1 MYKSVKSGLLP
12 VLVLIVAGCGITLDE
27 AETQAHDNFE
37 KDYATAEV
45 GELEALPD
53 IEVIDGVTYVDDIL
67 VVNKEI
73 PLPVDYNPGLQP
85 EVIEAYQQ
93 MFRDG
98 AERGLDFVLVSDF
111 RTYEYQEQL
120 YNNYVARDGQEAADQ
135 YSARPGHS
143 EHQTGLTVDVG
154 STDSASNLTVEFGDT
169 PEYEWMKD
177 VAHEYG
183 FIVRY
188 PEGKEHITGYMYE
201 PWHLRYVGEEE
212 AEAIYES
219 GLSLEEYL
227 GID

>member
-27 AETQAHDNFE
+27 AETQAHDTFE

-169 PEYEWMKD
+169 PEYAWLKD

>member
-12 VLVLIVAGCGITLDE
+12 VLVLAVAGCGITLDE
-27 AETQAHDNFE
+27 AETQAHDTFE

-73 PLPVDYNPGLQP
+73 PLPSDYNPGLQP

-188 PEGKEHITGYMYE
+188 PEGKEHITGYQYE
-201 PWHLRYVGEEE
+201 PWHLRYIGDE

>member
-27 AETQAHDNFE
+27 AETQAHDTFE

-67 VVNKEI
+67 VANKEI
-73 PLPVDYNPGLQP
+73 PLPSDYNPGLQP

-111 RTYEYQEQL
+111 RTYQYQEQL

-143 EHQTGLTVDVG
+143 EHQTGLAVDVG

-188 PEGKEHITGYMYE
+188 PEGKEHITGYQYE
-201 PWHLRYVGEEE
+201 PWHLRYIGDE

>member
-27 AETQAHDNFE
+27 AETQAHGTFE

-45 GELEALPD
+45 GELEALPN
-53 IEVIDGVTYVDDIL
+53 IEVIEGVTYVDDIL

-73 PLPVDYNPGLQP
+73 PLPSDYNPGLQP

-111 RTYEYQEQL
+111 RTYQYQEQL

-143 EHQTGLTVDVG
+143 EHQTGLAVDVG
-154 STDSASNLTVEFGDT
+154 SADSASNLTVKFGDT
-169 PEYEWMKD
+169 PEYAWLKD

-188 PEGKEHITGYMYE
+188 PEGKEHITGYQYE
-201 PWHLRYVGEEE
+201 PWHLRYIGDE
-212 AEAIYES
+212 AEAVYES

>member
-12 VLVLIVAGCGITLDE
+12 VLVLVVAGCGITLDE
-27 AETQAHDNFE
+27 AEIQAHGTFE

-111 RTYEYQEQL
+111 RTYQYQEQL

-201 PWHLRYVGEEE
+201 PWHLRYIGDE
-212 AEAIYES
+212 AGAVYES

>member
-1 MYKSVKSGLLP
+1 MYKNVKLGLLP
-12 VLVLIVAGCGITLDE
+12 VLVLALAGCGITLDE
-27 AETQAHDNFE
+27 TQTQAHRTFE
-37 KDYATAEV
+37 KGYAVAEIE
-45 GELEALPD
+45 ELEALPD

-73 PLPVDYNPGLQP
+73 PLPADYNPGLQP

-93 MFRDG
+93 MFHDG
-98 AERGLDFVLVSDF
+98 AEQGLDFVLVSDF
-111 RTYEYQEQL
+111 RTYQYQEQL

-143 EHQTGLTVDVG
+143 EHQTGLAVDVG
-154 STDSASNLTVEFGDT
+154 SADSTANLTVEFGDT
-169 PEYEWMKD
+169 PEYEWLKD

-201 PWHLRYVGEEE
+201 PWHLRYVGDE

>member
-12 VLVLIVAGCGITLDE
+12 VLVLVVAGCGITLDE
-27 AETQAHDNFE
+27 AETQAHGIFE

-53 IEVIDGVTYVDDIL
+53 IEVIEGVTYVDDIL

-73 PLPVDYNPGLQP
+73 PLPSDYNPGLQP

-111 RTYEYQEQL
+111 RTYQYQEQL

-143 EHQTGLTVDVG
+143 EHQTGLAVDVG
-154 STDSASNLTVEFGDT
+154 SADSASNLTVEFGDT
-169 PEYEWMKD
+169 PEYAWLKD

-188 PEGKEHITGYMYE
+188 PEGKEHITGYQYE
-201 PWHLRYVGEEE
+201 PWHLRYIGDE
-212 AEAIYES
+212 AEAVYES

>member
-27 AETQAHDNFE
+27 AETQAHGTFE

-45 GELEALPD
+45 GELEVLPD
-53 IEVIDGVTYVDDIL
+53 IEVIEGVTYVDDIL

-73 PLPVDYNPGLQP
+73 PLPSDYNPGLQP

-111 RTYEYQEQL
+111 RTYQYQEQL

-143 EHQTGLTVDVG
+143 EHQTGLAVDVG
-154 STDSASNLTVEFGDT
+154 SADSASNLTVKFGDT
-169 PEYEWMKD
+169 PEYAWLKD

-188 PEGKEHITGYMYE
+188 PEGKEHITGYQYE
-201 PWHLRYVGEEE
+201 PWHIRYIGDE
-212 AEAIYES
+212 AEAVYES

>member
-12 VLVLIVAGCGITLDE
+12 VLVLAVAGCGITLDE
-27 AETQAHDNFE
+27 AETQAHGTFE

-45 GELEALPD
+45 GELEALPN
-53 IEVIDGVTYVDDIL
+53 IEVIEGVTYVDDIL

-73 PLPVDYNPGLQP
+73 PLPSDYNPGLQP

-111 RTYEYQEQL
+111 RTYQYQEQL

-154 STDSASNLTVEFGDT
+154 SADSASNLTVKFGDT
-169 PEYEWMKD
+169 PEYAWLKD

-188 PEGKEHITGYMYE
+188 PEGKEHITGYQYE
-201 PWHLRYVGEEE
+201 PWHLRYIGDE
-212 AEAIYES
+212 AEAVYES

>member
-1 MYKSVKSGLLP
+1 MYKSVKSCLLP

-27 AETQAHDNFE
+27 AETQAHDTFE

-111 RTYEYQEQL
+111 RTYQYQEQL

>member
-1 MYKSVKSGLLP
+1 MYKSMKSGLLP
-12 VLVLIVAGCGITLDE
+12 VLVLAVAGCGITLDE
-27 AETQAHDNFE
+27 AETQAHGTFE

-53 IEVIDGVTYVDDIL
+53 IEVIEGVTYVDDIL

-73 PLPVDYNPGLQP
+73 PLPSDYNPGLQP

-111 RTYEYQEQL
+111 RTYQYQEQL

-154 STDSASNLTVEFGDT
+154 SADSASNLTVKFGDT
-169 PEYEWMKD
+169 PEYAWLKD

-188 PEGKEHITGYMYE
+188 PEGKEHITGYQYE
-201 PWHLRYVGEEE
+201 PWHIRYIGDE
-212 AEAIYES
+212 AEAVYES

>member
-1 MYKSVKSGLLP
+1 MYKSMKSGLLP
-12 VLVLIVAGCGITLDE
+12 VLVLAVAGCGITLDE
-27 AETQAHDNFE
+27 AETQAHGTFE

-45 GELEALPD
+45 GELEALPN
-53 IEVIDGVTYVDDIL
+53 IEVIEGVTYVDDIL

-73 PLPVDYNPGLQP
+73 PLPSDYNPGLQP

-111 RTYEYQEQL
+111 RTYQYQEQL

-154 STDSASNLTVEFGDT
+154 SADSASNLTVKFGDT
-169 PEYEWMKD
+169 PEYAWLKD

-188 PEGKEHITGYMYE
+188 PEGKEHITGYQYE
-201 PWHLRYVGEEE
+201 PWHIRYIGDE
-212 AEAIYES
+212 AEAVYES

>member
-12 VLVLIVAGCGITLDE
+12 VLVLAVAGCGITLDE
-27 AETQAHDNFE
+27 AETQAHDTFE

-67 VVNKEI
+67 VANKEI
-73 PLPVDYNPGLQP
+73 PLPSDYNPGLQP

-111 RTYEYQEQL
+111 RTYQYQEQL

-143 EHQTGLTVDVG
+143 EHQTGLAVDVG

-177 VAHEYG
+177 VAHENG

-188 PEGKEHITGYMYE
+188 PEGKEHITGYQYE
-201 PWHLRYVGEEE
+201 PWHLRYIGDE

>member
-12 VLVLIVAGCGITLDE
+12 VLVLAVAGCGITLDE
-27 AETQAHDNFE
+27 AETQAHDTFE

-67 VVNKEI
+67 VANKEI
-73 PLPVDYNPGLQP
+73 PLPSDYNPGLQP

-111 RTYEYQEQL
+111 RTYQYQEQL

-143 EHQTGLTVDVG
+143 EHQTGLAVDVG

-188 PEGKEHITGYMYE
+188 PEGKEHITGYQYE
-201 PWHLRYVGEEE
+201 PWHLRYIGDE